1 MVLSAG
7 FGSRLR
13 PLTDELPK
21 PLVPVGSRPLLSHIV
36 LALAKSGVQRVVINA
51 HRHPEQFDAL
61 TRGAPIPVKILRE
74 RWLLGTLGG
83 LVSAKSWFETEP
95 IIVCNGDIL
104 TDYAIEPLLAAVA
117 NGAPALQVARA
128 AQLGSVGVGAD
139 SNVARLRGEAFA
151 PVAWEGDYVGVMALE
166 WNHLPKL
173 AKEGCLIGDF
183 ILPRLRAKG
192 QVQVVRSESP
202 WQDLGTPQTY
212 LQANI
217 NWLEKDVEAGGS
229 WLGEGASLG
238 PGVSIRRSV
247 IGARARV
254 LGVGML
260 ENCVVWPGA
269 TAYAPLKNAIVT
281 TRGEL
286 VQL

>member
-21 PLVPVGSRPLLSHIV
+21 PLVPVGGRPLLSHIV
-36 LALAKSGVQRVVINA
+36 LALAKSGVERVVINA

-61 TRGAPIPVKILRE
+61 TRGSPIPVKILRE

-83 LVSAKSWFETEP
+83 LISAKSWFETEP
-95 IIVCNGDIL
+95 VLVCNGDIL
-104 TDYAIEPLLAAVA
+104 TDYAIEPLLAAVR
-117 NGAPALQVARA
+117 NGVPALQVARA
-128 AQLGSVGVGAD
+128 AQIGSVGVGAD
-139 SNVARLRGEAFA
+139 SNLARLRGEVFST
-151 PVAWEGDYVGVMALE
+151 VAWEGDYVGVMALE

-173 AKEGCLIGDF
+173 AKEGCLMGDF
-183 ILPRLRAKG
+183 ILPRLRVKG

-202 WQDLGTPQTY
+202 WLDLGTPQSY
-212 LQANI
+212 LQANL
-217 NWLEKDVEAGGS
+217 NWLETEVEAGGS
-229 WLGEGASLG
+229 WLGEGASVG
-238 PGVSIRRSV
+238 PGVSTRHSV

-254 LGVGML
+254 LGAGML

-269 TAYAPLKNAIVT
+269 TAHAPLKNAIVT